1 MSAAL
6 MLILQAMTKMRPNR
20 FLLLFFGLV
29 MLMVTQS
36 CDPYNKVLKNP
47 DLNFKYKMAQQY
59 YYQGSYY
66 RAQPLLEELITAYR
80 GTDRAED
87 VYYLYSWCDYHL
99 KAYSLASFH
108 FKNFSTSFPT
118 SKRVE
123 DMDFMYAYC
132 LYLESP
138 NFSLDQINTRK
149 ALEAFQLFVNKHP
162 GSSRIGECN
171 RMMDIMRAKLERKSV
186 ESAMLFYRMED
197 YRAAAVMLRNT
208 LTDYPDIDE
217 REYLTFL
224 VVKSYYNL
232 AENSIDI
239 RKEERYNETI
249 RQYQELKE
257 DYPNSVHLKEAA
269 NYATKAQ
276 QELKKLAEKPPVP
289 VQPKVIN

>member
-6 MLILQAMTKMRPNR
+6 MLILQAMTKMRLYR
-20 FLLLFFGLV
+20 FLLIFTG
-29 MLMVTQS
+29 MVALTITQS

-47 DLNFKYKMAQQY
+47 DLNFKYKMAQEY

-66 RAQPLLEELITAYR
+66 RAQPLLEELITAFR
-80 GTDRAED
+80 GSDRAED
-87 VYYLYSWCDYHL
+87 VYYYYAWCDYHM
-99 KAYSLASFH
+99 KAYTLASFH

-138 NFSLDQINTRK
+138 NFALDQISTRK

-162 GSSRIGECN
+162 SSSRIGECN
-171 RMMDIMRAKLERKSV
+171 RMMDILRAKLERKSV
-186 ESAMLFYRMED
+186 ESALLFYRMED

-208 LTDYPDIDE
+208 LSDYPDIE
-217 REYLTFL
+217 QREYLSFL

-232 AENSIDI
+232 AQNSIETK
-239 RKEERYNETI
+239 KEERFNETI
-249 RQYQELKE
+249 RQFQELKE
-257 DYPNSVHLKEAA
+257 DYPNSSYLKEATT
-269 NYATKAQ
+269 YATRAR
-276 QELKKLAEKPPVP
+276 QELQKLADKPPVP